1 MLDDQNDKSMQR
13 NQIIAMAI
21 MLVFIGVWSYFFMPK
36 RPEPAAAPPQQAQQ
50 ETPAASTDTLVIPA
64 PETPAAPASEAAATT
79 PAAETDASGLP
90 PVATETTPD
99 DLVVLRNG
107 ALELEFTKVG
117 ARLEQA
123 NVLLG
128 EKGIDSI
135 HLIPKMAEV
144 PPAES
149 VYPLGLRF
157 ASNYLG
163 DSLNVRRWN
172 AAPAPDGT
180 GVTFS
185 IEVPGQARIEK
196 IFTLNGDTHT
206 VSVDV
211 RYTNLSSEPRI
222 LGVDTK
228 EPAVSLLWEPQTH
241 TEDEANKIMPQKLI
255 WHVQGVNERTATTA
269 LKAPAVGQLY
279 SERKTNAEWAAIR
292 SAYFVVAFKPEFE
305 GGDLWVNGV
314 HDRFTLGAGVPRA
327 EVLTGQTLHGAY
339 SLYLGPNQKSYLA
352 EAWPTLPAVL
362 EFFEMFSIMDT
373 FAKML
378 LNMLNWT
385 YNNIFANYGVAIIL
399 LTIIV
404 RLCVFPLTWKSMI
417 SMKKMQ
423 KLAPEMEKLKAE
435 YKDQPEEFQKK
446 MMEMYR
452 ERGVNPLGGCLPMFF
467 QMPVFIA
474 LYRMLASSFELR
486 HAPFFGWIVD
496 LSGPDQ
502 LVKLPF
508 SIPMIFFNFD
518 AINVLPVLMALAMM
532 ASMWLTPQPAA
543 AVNPQQQMMM
553 RIMPVFFSVLCYN
566 MSSGLNLYILTST
579 LLGIA
584 QNAIIQRMDISVD
597 VKKQPAPRGISAS
610 GKPKHFYNAA
620 QAKKREMAKEM
631 RKEKREKAN
640 TDVKG
645 KQDRRP

>member
-1 MLDDQNDKSMQR
+1 
-13 NQIIAMAI
+13 MAI
-21 MLVFIGVWSYFFMPK
+21 MLVFIGVWSYFFMPQ
-36 RPEPAAAPPQQAQQ
+36 RPAPPAETPQAQEQATQSGAVTTPPSQPDGTMPAATTNPSAPD
-50 ETPAASTDTLVIPA
+50 TPAATTDSSA
-64 PETPAAPASEAAATT
+64 
-79 PAAETDASGLP
+79 LP
-90 PVATETTPD
+90 PVVTESLPEDIVT
-99 DLVVLRNG
+99 LRN
-107 ALELEFTKVG
+107 ASLELELTKVG
-117 ARLEQA
+117 ARLAQA

-128 EKGIDSI
+128 DKGIDSI
-135 HLIPKMAEV
+135 HLIPETAVV
-144 PPAES
+144 PAAES

-172 AAPAPDGT
+172 ASVSPDGAS
-180 GVTFS
+180 VTFS
-185 IEVPGQARIEK
+185 IEIPGQARIEK
-196 IFTLNGDTHT
+196 IFTLNGDTHMLG
-206 VSVDV
+206 VDV
-211 RYTNLSSEPRI
+211 RYTNLAAEPRI
-222 LGVDTK
+222 LGVDNK
-228 EPAVSLLWEPQTH
+228 EAAVSLLWEPQVH

-255 WHVQGVNERTATTA
+255 WHVDGVNERTATSS
-269 LKAPAVGQLY
+269 LKAPGPGQIY
-279 SERKTNAEWAAIR
+279 SERKPKAEWAAIR

-305 GGDLWVNGV
+305 NGDLWVSGV

-327 EVLTGQTLHGAY
+327 EVLAGQTLHGAY

-362 EFFEMFSIMDT
+362 EFFEMFSIMDS
-373 FAKML
+373 FAKLL
-378 LNMLNWT
+378 LNLLNWM
-385 YNNIFANYGVAIIL
+385 YHNVLANYGVAIIL
-399 LTIIV
+399 LTLLV

-423 KLAPEMEKLKAE
+423 KLAPEMEKLKEE

-452 ERGVNPLGGCLPMFF
+452 ERGVNPLGGCLPLFL

-502 LVKLPF
+502 LMKLPF
-508 SIPMIFFNFD
+508 SIPMIFFTFD
-518 AINVLPVLMALAMM
+518 AINVLPILMAFAMM

-543 AVNPQQQMMM
+543 AINPQQQMMM

-584 QNAIIQRMDISVD
+584 QNALIQRMDIDVD
-597 VKKQPAPRGISAS
+597 VKKQPAKRTLTAQ

-620 QAKKREMAKEM
+620 QAKKREMAKEA
-631 RKEKREKAN
+631 RKEKRDKGPDA
-640 TDVKG
+640 KG

>member
-13 NQIIAMAI
+13 NQILAMAI
-21 MLVFIGVWSYFFMPK
+21 MLVFIGVWSYFFMPQ
-36 RPEPAAAPPQQAQQ
+36 RTAPPTETQQQAQEQ
-50 ETPAASTDTLVIPA
+50 APAGAVTTPPAPDSPTPAPVDT
-64 PETPAAPASEAAATT
+64 TATT
-79 PAAETDASGLP
+79 PATETDENGLP
-90 PVATETTPD
+90 PVATESTPD

-107 ALELEFTKVG
+107 ALELEFTKIG

-135 HLIPKMAEV
+135 HLIPETVALPV
-144 PPAES
+144 PES

-163 DSLNVRRWN
+163 ESLNVRRWN
-172 AAPAPDGT
+172 AAPAPDGS
-180 GVTFS
+180 GVTFT

-196 IFTLNGDTHT
+196 IFTLNGETHT
-206 VSVDV
+206 LSVDV
-211 RYTNLSSEPRI
+211 RYTNLSAEPRI
-222 LGVDTK
+222 LGIDNK
-228 EPAVSLLWEPQTH
+228 EAAVSLLWEPQIH

-255 WHVQGVNERTATTA
+255 WHVEGVNERTATTA
-269 LKAPAVGQLY
+269 LEAPSPGQLY
-279 SERKTNAEWAAIR
+279 SERKPKAEWAAIR
-292 SAYFVVAFKPEFE
+292 SAYFVVAVKPEFE
-305 GGDLWVNGV
+305 NGDLWVSGI

-327 EVLTGQTLHGAY
+327 EVLAGQTLHGAY
-339 SLYLGPNQKSYLA
+339 SLYLGPNQKSYLT
-352 EAWPTLPAVL
+352 EAWPTLPAVQ
-362 EFFEMFSIMDT
+362 EFFEMFSIMDS
-373 FAKML
+373 FAKLL
-378 LNMLNWT
+378 LNMLNWM
-385 YNNIFANYGVAIIL
+385 YHNVFANYGVAIIL
-399 LTIIV
+399 LTILV

-423 KLAPEMEKLKAE
+423 KLAPEMEKLKEE
-435 YKDQPEEFQKK
+435 YKDTPEEFQKK

-452 ERGVNPLGGCLPMFF
+452 ERGVNPLGGCLPLFF

-496 LSGPDQ
+496 LSGPDE

-518 AINVLPVLMALAMM
+518 AINVLPFLMAIAMM

-543 AVNPQQQMMM
+543 AVNPQQQLMM

-584 QNAIIQRMDISVD
+584 QNAIIQRMDIDVE
-597 VKKQPAPRGISAS
+597 VKKKPAPRGIGAS

-631 RKEKREKAN
+631 RKDKRDKAG
-640 TDVKG
+640 DVKG